1 MLCMGTNWNIIRG
14 HSWKDELYEFSLKYL
29 RDPTVIK
36 NSGMTP
42 KERQLFRNRIKHY
55 KIQVNNNGTDQLVLE
70 DNNIPPYVTST
81 IYTGTLPVIYKVIK
95 KSNIEPTLR
104 KFLDNIDNHA
114 MSTHTLYDR
123 VIKANFLGISRE
135 AVTNFLKQI
144 YLVKKVITTPYKPI
158 IQSFRPTFP
167 FEYWQMDLINL
178 SKITKSNKGY
188 SWILV
193 IVDIFSKFIYLFPLQ
208 DNSSISIRNVLQRL
222 FLSGDI
228 PSKLGSDNELAFRST
243 DVKKLLDH
251 FGVIRI
257 LGKPHS
263 PQTQGFVE
271 NKNKQIKKSISVY
284 LSKYKTNVYY
294 DMLDSI
300 AFAINNLKHSVTNLS
315 PMEVHRGRHIGVNGF
330 FNIEVNEEENEI
342 SNDEYKKTVE
352 FHKKLQDKRNELVR
366 KRIFNTANRR
376 ETSERESQLNV
387 GDYVHVS
394 TYVMSRDN
402 TKVQPNQIKIKMNSE
417 IKLKNPLSYKKRDTD
432 EIVYVKD
439 LKQYPKSLFSS
450 IALKKDKWVWQKWPK
465 DITQNTLNVFVIV
478 AKTPDNRYKLAF
490 IEPQKNDYK
499 WSVYKLESTQN
510 KTYTELFSYTELMKI
525 SREDLTDAYKAPI
538 RPDFGFIPHDPKP
551 VIKKKVI
558 QKEIKQI
565 PTSRSAKY
573 VKKDDIEKLFKKLN
587 SETWKQY
594 RSRITSK
601 LSLSNREKI
610 DKSDDL
616 SPESKIQIAYMFS
629 YSTNSGTIT
638 LKRDIGYVLGFAKK
652 NINERNRYIFSIY
665 FDNGDNNMKVWN
677 IQLLPSN
684 YGEMSKENGWI
695 FTSVTDHDTWL

>member
-594 RSRITSK
+594 RTRITSK